1 MQLEKRLNNIILS
14 AFYEAKNEKHEYV
27 TAEHVFY
34 SILFDADG
42 LEILEQ
48 LQLNIDILKKE
59 MKDYLKHNIPKS
71 QAKKEVIQSEGFQLM
86 LNNAA
91 SKAASSNRA
100 TVELGDVLVAIY
112 DLEESFASYL
122 LKNEGLERYDLL
134 SVVSH
139 GLTEKDD
146 DDYEPSDDDEEIS
159 GIEKRER
166 KEISPEKLLKKY
178 TTDLTE
184 KATRNELDPI
194 IGRADILKRT
204 IQVLLRRKKNN
215 PVHVGEPGVGKT
227 AITEGLAQMIV
238 KGEVPHQLLNHTIL
252 KLDLSNVLAGTKY
265 RGDFEERM
273 KKIIAALEKVN
284 DLILFIDEIH
294 TLVGAGSAGSSSI
307 DASNMLKPL
316 LTEGKIKFIGATT
329 YDEYRKHFE
338 KDSALTRRFQKID
351 IPEPTILETVEILR
365 GLSKNYEQFHKVK
378 YHDDALKAAAELSSR
393 YISERF
399 LPDKAIDIIDEA
411 GSINAMSN
419 NPLKTIKKEQIEQ
432 VIAIAT
438 GKKES
443 AVSVDKLKALK
454 NLETEISS
462 EIFGQTN
469 AVENVVKAV
478 KKSMAGFKP
487 VEKPVASFLFAG
499 PTGVGKTELARVLAK
514 KLELPLHRFDMSE
527 YQEKHTVAKLFG
539 APPGYVGYEEGGLLT
554 EAIRKQSSC
563 VLLLDEIEK
572 AHSDIYNSL
581 LQIMDYATLT
591 DSTGRKADFKN
602 AIIIM
607 TSNAGAKAIGK
618 AMTGFGE
625 RKFESSALID
635 AVNRTFSP
643 EFRNRL
649 DSIVYFQPLNPEI
662 VKNIVLKNIRELRI
676 RMAEKKITINIT
688 DKAVAHLSTIGFSK
702 EFGARETARI
712 VEEKMEK
719 LLLDEILFG
728 KLRKGGTV
736 NIDINKEELVIRNI
750 SK

>member
-146 DDYEPSDDDEEIS
+146 YDDEASDDDEEIS
-159 GIEKRER
+159 GVEKRER
-166 KEISPEKLLKKY
+166 KEISPEKLLRKY

-273 KKIIAALEKVN
+273 KKIIAALEKVDN
-284 DLILFIDEIH
+284 LILFIDEIH

-316 LTEGKIKFIGATT
+316 LT
-329 YDEYRKHFE
+329 
-338 KDSALTRRFQKID
+338 
-351 IPEPTILETVEILR
+351 
-365 GLSKNYEQFHKVK
+365 
-378 YHDDALKAAAELSSR
+378 
-393 YISERF
+393 
-399 LPDKAIDIIDEA
+399 
-411 GSINAMSN
+411 
-419 NPLKTIKKEQIEQ
+419 
-432 VIAIAT
+432 
-438 GKKES
+438 
-443 AVSVDKLKALK
+443 
-454 NLETEISS
+454 
-462 EIFGQTN
+462 
-469 AVENVVKAV
+469 
-478 KKSMAGFKP
+478 
-487 VEKPVASFLFAG
+487 
-499 PTGVGKTELARVLAK
+499 
-514 KLELPLHRFDMSE
+514 
-527 YQEKHTVAKLFG
+527 
-539 APPGYVGYEEGGLLT
+539 
-554 EAIRKQSSC
+554 
-563 VLLLDEIEK
+563 
-572 AHSDIYNSL
+572 
-581 LQIMDYATLT
+581 
-591 DSTGRKADFKN
+591 
-602 AIIIM
+602 
-607 TSNAGAKAIGK
+607 
-618 AMTGFGE
+618 
-625 RKFESSALID
+625 
-635 AVNRTFSP
+635 
-643 EFRNRL
+643 
-649 DSIVYFQPLNPEI
+649 
-662 VKNIVLKNIRELRI
+662 
-676 RMAEKKITINIT
+676 
-688 DKAVAHLSTIGFSK
+688 
-702 EFGARETARI
+702 
-712 VEEKMEK
+712 
-719 LLLDEILFG
+719 
-728 KLRKGGTV
+728 
-736 NIDINKEELVIRNI
+736 
-750 SK
+750 

>member
-14 AFYEAKNEKHEYV
+14 AFYEARNEKHEYV

-34 SILFDADG
+34 STLFDEDV
-42 LEILEQ
+42 LEILGQ
-48 LQLNIDILKKE
+48 LQVNIDLIKKE
-59 MKDYLKHNIPKS
+59 MKDYLKHNIPKL
-71 QAKKEVIQSEGFQLM
+71 QGKKEVVQSEGFQM
-86 LNNAA
+86 LLNSAA
-91 SKAASSNRA
+91 SKAASSQRK
-100 TVELGDVLVAIY
+100 TVGLGDILVALY
-112 DLEESFASYL
+112 DLDESFASYL
-122 LKNEGLERYDLL
+122 LKNEGVERYDLL

-139 GLTEKDD
+139 GSSGEEEFSIEEEGDEKT
-146 DDYEPSDDDEEIS
+146 
-159 GIEKRER
+159 ER

-184 KATRNELDPI
+184 QAANNELDPI
-194 IGRADILKRT
+194 VGREDILKRT

-227 AITEGLAQMIV
+227 AITEGLAQLIV
-238 KGEVPHQLLNHTIL
+238 KGEVSKQLLNHTIL
-252 KLDLSNVLAGTKY
+252 KLDLSNILAGTKY

-273 KKIIAALEKVN
+273 KKIISALEKVDN
-284 DLILFIDEIH
+284 LILFIDEIH

-316 LTEGKIKFIGATT
+316 LTDGKIKFIGATT

-351 IPEPTILETVEILR
+351 IPEPTIDETVDILR
-365 GLSKNYEQFHKVK
+365 GLAKNYETFHKVK

-393 YISERF
+393 YLSERF

-411 GSINAMSN
+411 GSLNSMSEK
-419 NPLKTIKKEQIEQ
+419 PLKVIKKEQIEH
-432 VIAIAT
+432 VIAVAT

-443 AVSVDKLKALK
+443 TVSVDKLKMLK
-454 NLETEISS
+454 NLDTEISS
-462 EIFGQTN
+462 EIFGQT
-469 AVENVVKAV
+469 AAIDSIVKAV
-478 KKSMAGFKP
+478 KKSMAGFKS

-554 EAIRKQSSC
+554 EAIRKQPSG

-581 LQIMDYATLT
+581 LQIMDYSTLT

-602 AIIIM
+602 TIIIM
-607 TSNAGAKAIGK
+607 TSNAGAKSIGK

-625 RKFESSALID
+625 RKFESSALKEAIE
-635 AVNRTFSP
+635 RTFSP

-649 DSIVYFQPLNPEI
+649 DSIVYFLPLTAEI
-662 VKNIVLKNIRELRI
+662 VKNIVLKNIKELTDRLS
-676 RMAEKKITINIT
+676 EKKISIDISE
-688 DKAVAHLSTIGFSK
+688 KGLQHLASISFSK

-712 VEEKMEK
+712 VENKMEK
-719 LLLDEILFG
+719 LLLDEVLFG
-728 KLRKGGTV
+728 KLKKGGKAF
-736 NIDINKEELVIRNI
+736 IDLKDDELFIKKIV
-750 SK
+750 K